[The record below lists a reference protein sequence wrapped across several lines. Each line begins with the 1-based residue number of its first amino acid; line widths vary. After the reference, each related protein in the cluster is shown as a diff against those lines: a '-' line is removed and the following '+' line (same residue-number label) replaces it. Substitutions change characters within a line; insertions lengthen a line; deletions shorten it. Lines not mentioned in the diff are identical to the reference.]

1 MRVTGIDVLQLVF
14 GGVAGAA
21 AGSLIHSAAT
31 RLPAGL
37 GPFGVPSCPEC
48 GTELPAVALLPGGPE
63 RCPNCGWQDT
73 LRRRATELA
82 AAVLTMLAIYGH
94 GATPAGLAI
103 AAFSL
108 VLLLILRI
116 DWQHHLI
123 YTATIAPGLALA
135 LGFAALRSP
144 SDLLSATLGALLA
157 AGIFGLFFAL
167 GIVIYHRHALGAG
180 DILLA
185 GLIGA
190 MTGLDHVFPA
200 IFIGMLLAAVGG
212 LLLVLLGLRS
222 RRDYIPYGA
231 YLCAGAMLILLL
243 R

>member
-1 MRVTGIDVLQLVF
+1 MTGVEVLQVLF

-37 GPFGVPSCPEC
+37 GLLGAPRCPEC
-48 GTELPAVALLPGGPE
+48 GSELPTVSLLPGSSAH
-63 RCPNCGWQDT
+63 CSNCGWQDNV
-73 LRRRATELA
+73 RRRATELA
-82 AAVLTMLAIYGH
+82 GALLTMLAIYGH
-94 GATPAGLAI
+94 GAAPAGLAI

-108 VLLLILRI
+108 LLLLILRI

-123 YTATIAPGLALA
+123 YTTTIAPGLVLA

-144 SDLLSATLGALLA
+144 ADLLSATLGALLA
-157 AGIFGLFFAL
+157 AGVFGLFFAL

-190 MTGLDHVFPA
+190 MTGLNHVLPA
-200 IFIGMLLAAVGG
+200 IFIGMLLAACGG